1 MALFKR
7 KKRAIILGGS
17 SGGCVDDILISG
29 YKPLSQ
35 NPEIIT
41 GCRRIAEIV
50 GAMTIHLMANKDNGD
65 IRVINELSRK
75 LDINPNEYQTR
86 FTFINAIVMDLLL
99 YGRGNAVCR
108 VNTKGGLIDNLE
120 PIPAYR
126 VSYNSLDNKKF
137 GYNIFIDG
145 VKYDPRDLLH
155 FVLNPKEGEPWR
167 GAGLQ
172 VSLKNVADSLQQ
184 ADVTKRKFMS
194 SKYKPSLIIK
204 VDALTDEFASPEGR
218 KKLMDSYITSGE
230 AGEPWLIPAE
240 QFDVEQVKPLTLNDL
255 AISQTITLD
264 KKTVASILGVPSF
277 ILGVGNFSAAEYN
290 NFINTVVKP
299 ICVMMQQE
307 LTRKVIVSPKMY
319 VKFNVLSTYEYDIK
333 TLADV
338 FGELKKL
345 GIVTGNE
352 VRDKLGLEPV
362 NGLDELTM
370 LENYIPV
377 NMSAKQKKLVQED
390 E

>member
-7 KKRAIILGGS
+7 KKRAIIFGGGS
-17 SGGCVDDILISG
+17 GGTDEILVTG

-41 GCRRIAEIV
+41 GCRRIAEII
-50 GAMTIHLMANKDNGD
+50 GSMTIHLMANKDNGD
-65 IRVINELSRK
+65 IRIINELSRK
-75 LDINPNEYQTR
+75 LDIYPNEYQTR
-86 FTFINAIVMDLLL
+86 FTFINAAVMDLLL

-108 VNTKGGLIDNLE
+108 VNTKAGLIDNLE
-120 PIPAYR
+120 PIPASR
-126 VSYNSLDNKKF
+126 VTYNRLNNNKF
-137 GYNIFIDG
+137 GYTINIDG
-145 VKYDPRDLLH
+145 RSYNPNDVLH

-204 VDALTDEFASPEGR
+204 VDALTEEFASPEGR
-218 KKLMDSYITSGE
+218 KKLLDSYISSGE

-277 ILGVGNFSAAEYN
+277 ILGVGNYSAAEYN

-307 LTRKVIVSPKMY
+307 FTRKLIVSPKMY
-319 VKFNVLSTYEYDIK
+319 VKFNVLSTYDYDIK

-338 FGELKKL
+338 FGELKKQ

-390 E
+390 